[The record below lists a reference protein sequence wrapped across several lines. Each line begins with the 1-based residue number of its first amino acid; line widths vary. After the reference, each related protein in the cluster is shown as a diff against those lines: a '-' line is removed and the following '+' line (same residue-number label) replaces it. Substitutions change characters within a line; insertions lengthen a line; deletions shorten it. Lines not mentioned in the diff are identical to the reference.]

1 MMVIWSWKYISL
13 IFCITFFVAFVA
25 SFVEEISSSSSDE
38 ISADLSPELIVE
50 EAHEPR
56 FFAAVIDAGSTGTR
70 LHLFEFRHSLITDSA
85 PFELVQEVFKEVKPG
100 LSSFSS
106 EPKEAAKSVKE
117 LLLHAKSVIP
127 TRLLS
132 HTPIVVQAT
141 AGLRLLPGNEAEDI
155 IREVKSVVKSSG
167 FLLGDEAVGILSG
180 IDEGIFAW
188 FTLNFLSGRL
198 NFGDDINVNDRTA
211 AALDLGGGSTQITFN
226 QMNQKDSERTH
237 QVGIFDK
244 DFELYTHSYLGNGL
258 IAARLGIASLL
269 ENTKEPELL
278 ETHCLPPGIKIK
290 DWQYAGKVFQVNPSE
305 EASFEKCLQQ
315 AADFV
320 KNVSKISP
328 VEDLADIP
336 VFAFS
341 YFFDRGMQA
350 GMIKTEPKNRGGW
363 IEVKQYK
370 EAAKKACKITPE
382 TLGIEHWRPWLC
394 MDLTY
399 IYALLSKGYGLS
411 DKKSIHLTKK
421 MKDMEVS
428 WALGAG
434 FHLLNTYHH
443 EHFATSPRNSTLSS
457 RIFHQ
462 VVSFISSKATNV
474 LGFFN
479 LIS

>member
-1 MMVIWSWKYISL
+1 MMIWNWKLIPL
-13 IFCITFFVAFVA
+13 IFCITFFIVAIAA
-25 SFVEEISSSSSDE
+25 SLIEELPAASDE
-38 ISADLSPELIVE
+38 INADLSPELIVE
-50 EAHEPR
+50 EANEPR

-70 LHLFEFRHSLITDSA
+70 LHLFEFRHSLSTDSA

-100 LSSFSS
+100 LSSLK
-106 EPKEAAKSVKE
+106 PKEAAASVKE
-117 LLLHAKSVIP
+117 LLLHAKTVIP

-141 AGLRLLPGNEAEDI
+141 AGLRLLPGNEAESI
-155 IREVKSVVKSSG
+155 IHEVKAVVKISG
-167 FLLGDEAVGILSG
+167 FLLGDESIGILNG
-180 IDEGIFAW
+180 VDEGVFAW

-198 NFGDDINVNDRTA
+198 NFGDDINSNDRTA

-226 QMNQKDSERTH
+226 QLNQINPERTH
-237 QVGIFDK
+237 HVGIFDK

-258 IAARLGIASLL
+258 IAARLGIASLI

-278 ETHCLPPGIKIK
+278 ETHCLPKGIKIK
-290 DWQYAGKVFQVNPSE
+290 DWQYAGKIFQVNPTE

-320 KNVSKISP
+320 KNVSKVSA

-350 GMIKTEPKNRGGW
+350 GMIKNEPKNLGGW

-370 EAAKKACKITPE
+370 VAAKKACKITPE
-382 TLGIEHWRPWLC
+382 ELGVEHWRPWLC

-443 EHFATSPRNSTLSS
+443 EHFAMSPRNSTLSS
-457 RIFHQ
+457 RIFNQ
-462 VVSFISSKATNV
+462 VVSFISTKATHV